1 MKKSIAKFLTFA
13 ALTGMLTCS
22 TALAADEIKY
32 SKDDDG
38 NINVTVTVTAAA
50 EETTLLVIP
59 TETTIEQAF
68 EKTELVY
75 YINQA
80 AADSSGVAHFK
91 FNAPA
96 EGSYTIYSGYATM
109 KAEDVPLEKVIE
121 DLSTGPVH
129 GKDFTYGDV
138 NNDSDVDVIDASAI
152 INNYLSGTAFTDI
165 STGETYRFGVNAAD
179 VNGDSDID
187 IVDASAVINNYLS
200 GAVLPV
206 LSQQ

>member
-68 EKTELVY
+68 ADTTKVY

-80 AADSSGVAHFK
+80 AADADKIAHFK
-91 FNAPA
+91 FTAPA

-109 KAEDVPLEKVIE
+109 SPTAEPFEQVL
-121 DLSTGPVH
+121 DLSEQDSTEGE
-129 GKDFTYGDV
+129 YLLGDS
-138 NNDSDVDVIDASAI
+138 NNDGKVDLMDANAI
-152 INNYLSGTAFTDI
+152 IDNYLYGSEFLDSQTDEI
-165 STGETYRFGVNAAD
+165 YKNGELASN
-179 VNGDSDID
+179 VNGDKT
-187 IVDASAVINNYLS
+187 VDLMDANAVIDRYLY
-200 GAVLPV
+200 GIEFETE
-206 LSQQ
+206 